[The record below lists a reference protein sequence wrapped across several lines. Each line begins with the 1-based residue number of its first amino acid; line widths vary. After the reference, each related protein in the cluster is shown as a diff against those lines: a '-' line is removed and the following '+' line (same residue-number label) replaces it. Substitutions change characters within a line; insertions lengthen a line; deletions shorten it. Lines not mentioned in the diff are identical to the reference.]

1 MGLFTKTA
9 TPAPVVTANG
19 LADQLSQRM
28 EANAAKLDARKDKAL
43 SSFRRTVLDL
53 RHINQALEADIKLAN
68 EMIATCTARKDAAE
82 QAIKD
87 NMAVAQGIINII
99 GEVPDAGCVDENCD
113 GDCDKCFAED
123 AGEGA
128 NT

>member
-19 LADQLSQRM
+19 LADQLGQKM
-28 EANAAKLDARKDKAL
+28 DANAAKLEQRKDRAL

-53 RHINQALEADIKLAN
+53 RHINQALEADVKLAE
-68 EMIATCTARKDAAE
+68 EMIATCTKRRAEAE

-87 NMAVAQGIINII
+87 NEAVAQGIINII

-123 AGEGA
+123 AGAAE
-128 NT
+128 